1 MAPNEYS
8 IRRGFGWGWLV
19 IILLV
24 LVFGYIVAISWRTN
38 YIMHDQW
45 FWLWLAGIIG
55 FLIGLSE
62 LLNRYKAF
70 LYIFS
75 NGYSWLY
82 LGINMSAG
90 MIAYALIIVYNI
102 NLGDIGKFNV
112 GKSIAAGIGAMAF
125 LRSSVFSYKDSAG
138 KPVDVGPAALLNV
151 ILRATERQFDQVVT
165 FYTLAK
171 VDPIM
176 KGIDFV
182 SASKDLPELIN
193 RSMRVLS
200 TEEQTQLSSEIVKL
214 LKDDSITEASKSIN
228 LGMIMEKY
236 TGIPLLK
243 AAVEALKRIYEE
255 NKDKFEIEDL
265 K

>member
-1 MAPNEYS
+1 M
-8 IRRGFGWGWLV
+8 
-19 IILLV
+19 
-24 LVFGYIVAISWRTN
+24 T
-38 YIMHDQW
+38 
-45 FWLWLAGIIG
+45 
-55 FLIGLSE
+55 
-62 LLNRYKAF
+62 
-70 LYIFS
+70 
-75 NGYSWLY
+75 
-82 LGINMSAG
+82 
-90 MIAYALIIVYNI
+90 
-102 NLGDIGKFNV
+102 
-112 GKSIAAGIGAMAF
+112 F

-151 ILRATERQFDQVVT
+151 ILKATERQFDQAVT
-165 FYTLAK
+165 FNTLAR

-214 LKDDSITEASKSIN
+214 LKDDSITEASKSIF

-236 TGIPLLK
+236 TGVPLLR
-243 AAVEALKRIYEE
+243 AAVEALKRIYDD
-255 NKDKFEIEDL
+255 NKDKFEIQDL